1 MQFRNPYDKRGGD
14 LGSFFLA
21 GQILS
26 SICSKLYSCV
36 SFRSISVVKSL
47 HPCQVHSM
55 YARPSFFLLKF
66 LNVVVLDS

>member
-1 MQFRNPYDKRGGD
+1 MRFRNPYDKRGGD

-36 SFRSISVVKSL
+36 SFRSISVVRLL
-47 HPCQVHSM
+47 HPCLVHSM

-66 LNVVVLDS
+66 LNVVVLGS

>member
-1 MQFRNPYDKRGGD
+1 MRFRNPYDKRSGD

-26 SICSKLYSCV
+26 SICSKLYSYV
-36 SFRSISVVKSL
+36 SFRSISVVRSL

-55 YARPSFFLLKF
+55 YARPSSFC
-66 LNVVVLDS
+66 